1 MITLREYAPSDASRL
16 VQLANNQ
23 KVSQYLIYTFPYP
36 YTRDDAEWWIATG
49 SREQGA
55 VTRVIDLDGL
65 LVGSVGITP
74 QTGWRSHLA
83 EIGYWLGEEFWGRG
97 IATEAVWEMT
107 AWALADARYRKLL
120 APVLGPNRGSMR
132 VLEKNGYS
140 LEGVLR
146 NEVMKNGRYIDVH
159 QYARLTFETEDA

>member
-1 MITLREYAPSDASRL
+1 MITLREYEPTDASRL
-16 VQLANNQ
+16 VELANNQ

-36 YTRDDAEWWIATG
+36 YTRDDADWWIETG
-49 SREQGA
+49 SGEQGA

-83 EIGYWLGEEFWGRG
+83 EIGYWVGEEFWGRG
-97 IATEAVWEMT
+97 IATEAVRQMT
-107 AWALADARYRKLL
+107 AWALADSRYRKLF
-120 APVLGPNRGSMR
+120 APVLGPNSGSMR

-146 NEVMKNGRYIDVH
+146 NEVEKNGRYFDVY
-159 QYARLTFETEDA
+159 QYARLRA